1 MTDTPRTR
9 RRLTDA
15 PAGGPE
21 PWAPSGRIDGLVR
34 LGGRVRAA
42 VVASWVVV
50 LFLILRHTIFLSL
63 DTVSNYVH
71 VWWVGDNLR
80 AGHGIPFHMPVI
92 GHGQALAFP
101 YGFVPW
107 LTAGLLWPVLGDW
120 VVTLWIALGFVL
132 VVTAM
137 FWALPEIRRGWWAA
151 AALLNPMLVLAPIVG
166 QLPFLWAIAFLFA
179 AIGCWRRH
187 RPWLAAGL
195 CGLAQATHPAVV
207 GPLALL
213 LVLSW
218 WRWELDRPRL
228 IRAYAVSIAIAAPA
242 AWITVVSPVFADT
255 PVVTTVLTFV
265 ATLIERAPVL
275 FVPIALAAV
284 RRNGLG
290 WLRLP
295 RLHHEIVAATAVLV
309 AIILN
314 VAFLRPLGTDDAW
327 AALNRQPD
335 QNLSEVIRSPQF
347 TPGATYRILRH
358 GDEKVGM
365 YQLLRAGAHLDSE
378 LFPESFGRRSFSSL
392 GRYTEFLARRKV
404 DVVIAFDDYDRKW
417 KTNEHR
423 LLEELAGVGCD
434 GLRVNV
440 VKIHAGAH
448 VDVYRIRPCPTAPA

>member
-1 MTDTPRTR
+1 MSEGATE
-9 RRLTDA
+9 A
-15 PAGGPE
+15 
-21 PWAPSGRIDGLVR
+21 GRIERLVR
-34 LGGRVRAA
+34 VGGHVRGA
-42 VVASWVVV
+42 VIVGWVVILV
-50 LFLILRHTIFLSL
+50 LILRNTIFLSL

-80 AGHGIPFHMPVI
+80 AGNGIPFHMPVI

-120 VVTLWIALGFVL
+120 VVTLWIALGSVL
-132 VVTAM
+132 MVVAM

-151 AALLNPMLVLAPIVG
+151 AALLNPMLVLAPISG
-166 QLPFLWAIAFLFA
+166 QLPFLWAMAFLFA
-179 AIGCWRRH
+179 AIGCWRRE
-187 RPWLAAGL
+187 RPWWAAVL

-207 GPLALL
+207 APLVLL

-218 WRWELDRPRL
+218 WRWEPHRRRL
-228 IRAYAVSIAIAAPA
+228 LRTYAASLAIAAPA

-255 PVVTTVLTFV
+255 PVATTVLTFL

-295 RLHHEIVAATAVLV
+295 RLHSEIVAATAVFIAV
-309 AIILN
+309 ILN
-314 VAFLRPLGTDDAW
+314 VAFLRPLGTKDAW
-327 AALNRQPD
+327 AALNRRPD
-335 QNLSEVIRSPQF
+335 QNLSELIRSPQF
-347 TPGATYRILRH
+347 VPGATYRILRH
-358 GDEKVGM
+358 GDEKLGM

-378 LFPESFGRRSFSSL
+378 LFPESFGRRSFPSL
-392 GRYTEFLARRKV
+392 ERYTEFLARRKV
-404 DVVIAFDDYDRKW
+404 DVVIAFDSYDRKW

-423 LLEELAGVGCD
+423 LLEELTGVGCN
-434 GLRVNV
+434 GVRVNV
-440 VKIHAGAH
+440 VKIHASAH
-448 VDVYRIRPCPTAPA
+448 VDVYRMTPCRTPPA